1 MPILTVKVS
10 VPKSRTISDAIVSL
24 LMDAT
29 RDVLKKKPDDT
40 AIAIDFV
47 DAEDWYVAG
56 RPLSE
61 TRQASFFMD
70 IRITDETNTKA
81 EKAAYIRQ
89 VFDGFNRLL
98 GNLNDKS
105 YIQIHDVRATSYG
118 YGGETQEYRF
128 HH

>member
-10 VPKSRTISDAIVSL
+10 VPKSKDISDGIVSL
-24 LMDAT
+24 LMAAT
-29 RDVLKKKPDDT
+29 RDVLKKKPEDT
-40 AIAIDFV
+40 AIAVDFV
-47 DAEDWYVAG
+47 DPDDWYVAG
-56 RPLSE
+56 SPLSE
-61 TRQASFFMD
+61 TEQNSFFMD